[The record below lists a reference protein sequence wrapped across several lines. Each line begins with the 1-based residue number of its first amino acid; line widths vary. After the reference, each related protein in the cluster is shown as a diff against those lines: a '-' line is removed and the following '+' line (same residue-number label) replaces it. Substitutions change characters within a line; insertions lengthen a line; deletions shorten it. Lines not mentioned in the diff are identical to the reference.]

1 MKNRADFFKV
11 ALKPLYQDLL
21 NHSECVLDKQK
32 YCAFCMQ
39 WGESFLEE
47 KNSGILFVGRS
58 VNGWI
63 NTELG
68 EVDELFGDTENIE
81 TNIKP
86 IFNVNDQMEWVVD
99 SWGSKDRYNTNRSPF
114 WRVIRSV
121 STEYYP
127 DSNSNWYKNVA
138 WSNLYKVAP
147 SAGGNPD
154 DFICG
159 WQFYNCCRI
168 LQKEIEL
175 LSPRV
180 VIFLTGKLWS
190 NSFLWYLNG
199 GKEPTIK
206 HSLDWGRD
214 YTAELMKIGS
224 FYCLVT
230 EHPQGKPEESHVN
243 AIIELINKTTDNISS
258 MKT

>member
-39 WGESFLEE
+39 WGEFFPEE
-47 KNSGILFVGRS
+47 KNFGLLFVGRS

-68 EVDELFGDTENIE
+68 DVDSLFGDSENIE
-81 TNIKP
+81 TNINP
-86 IFNVNDQMEWVVD
+86 IFNLADQMEWIERPCE
-99 SWGSKDRYNTNRSPF
+99 SKKEYNTYHSPF
-114 WRVIRSV
+114 WRVIRRV
-121 STEYYP
+121 STKYYL
-127 DSNSNWYKNVA
+127 NNWQRHVA

-147 SAGGNPD
+147 SEGGNPD

-168 LQKEIEL
+168 LKKEIEL

-180 VIFLTGKLWS
+180 VIFLTGKSWS

-199 GKEPTIK
+199 GKEPSIEY
-206 HSLDWGRD
+206 SLDWGSD
-214 YTAELMKIGS
+214 YTAELMKIGT
-224 FYCLVT
+224 FYCLAT
-230 EHPQGKPEESHVN
+230 EYPQGKTEESHVN
-243 AIIELINKTTDNISS
+243 AIIELINKTTDDVSS

>member
-1 MKNRADFFKV
+1 MKNRSELFKAV
-11 ALKPLYQDLL
+11 LKPLYFDLL
-21 NHSECVLDKQK
+21 NHAECVLDKQK
-32 YCAFCMQ
+32 YCTFCMQ
-39 WGESFLEE
+39 WGKNFPEE
-47 KNSGILFVGRS
+47 KNSGFLFVGRS

-63 NTELG
+63 NKELG
-68 EVDELFGDTENIE
+68 EVDALFGDTENIE
-81 TNIKP
+81 TNIEP
-86 IFNVNDQMEWVVD
+86 IFNLDNQMEWIEKPCE
-99 SWGSKDRYNTNRSPF
+99 SKEDYNTYHSPF
-114 WRVIRSV
+114 WRVIRKV
-121 STEYYP
+121 STEYNQ
-127 DSNSNWYKNVA
+127 DNWQRHVA

-180 VIFLTGKLWS
+180 VIFLTGKSWS

-199 GKEPTIK
+199 AKEPLIK
-206 HSLDWGRD
+206 YSQDWGGV

-224 FYCLVT
+224 FYCLAT

-243 AIIELINKTTDNISS
+243 AIIELINKITDNVSI